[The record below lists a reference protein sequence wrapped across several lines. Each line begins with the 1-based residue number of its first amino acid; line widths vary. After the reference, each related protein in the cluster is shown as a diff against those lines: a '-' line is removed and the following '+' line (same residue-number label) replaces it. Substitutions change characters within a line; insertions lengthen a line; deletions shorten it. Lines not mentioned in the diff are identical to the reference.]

1 VDELW
6 RIVAELGLELH
17 PDRIAAIASKIKS
30 VDSVHD
36 VIQVRESF
44 GPNADRDWFQRLRDA
59 WQQSPDTRPSEL
71 AAALRA
77 AAATSLEVDQR
88 CSVELVWTG
97 PYTGMVPVRHTEQ
110 VLCEVIESAQRR
122 LFLVSF
128 VAYEIDSIIRA
139 LRGAVRRGVRIDV
152 LLESSNEHGG
162 RVNSDSVKAMK
173 RSIPTASVYTWTTQS
188 KQDGPNKPVGAV
200 HAKCAVA
207 DGTIAFITSA
217 NLSQAA
223 MERNMELGVLLR
235 GGTVPDKLERHLG
248 YLVTTG
254 IVERV

>member
-1 VDELW
+1 MDELW
-6 RIVAELGLELH
+6 RVVAELGLELH
-17 PDRIAAIASKIKS
+17 PDRIAAIADKIRS
-30 VDSVHD
+30 VNSVHD
-36 VIQVRESF
+36 VARVRESF
-44 GPNADRDWFQRLRDA
+44 GPNVDPDWFQRLKNA
-59 WQQSPDTRPSEL
+59 WQQSPDTSPSEL

-128 VAYEIDSIIRA
+128 VAYEVDSIIRA
-139 LRGAVRRGVRIDV
+139 LRGSARRGVQIDV
-152 LLESSNEHGG
+152 LLESSSEHGG
-162 RVNSDSVKAMK
+162 HVNIDSVKIIK
-173 RSIPTASVYTWTTQS
+173 GSISTANVYTWTTKS

-223 MERNMELGVLLR
+223 MEKNMELGVLLR
-235 GGTVPDKLERHLG
+235 GGTVPNKLERHLG